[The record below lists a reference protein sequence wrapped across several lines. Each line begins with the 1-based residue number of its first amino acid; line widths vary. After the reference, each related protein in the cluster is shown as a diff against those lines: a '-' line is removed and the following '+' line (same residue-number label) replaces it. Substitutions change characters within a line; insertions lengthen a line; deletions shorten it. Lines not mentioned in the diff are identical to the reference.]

1 MSHSVVPGWFFL
13 AYTKHRHES
22 HLAPQED
29 QHAKQKI
36 EALMQL
42 FQAAQ
47 QTQKLSSGL
56 ETVLPAVSTSGL
68 VSQAVLCLYSE

>member
-1 MSHSVVPGWFFL
+1 
-13 AYTKHRHES
+13 
-22 HLAPQED
+22 
-29 QHAKQKI
+29 
-36 EALMQL
+36 MQL